1 MLATAPLWERIVVL
15 APVLIVGVGLVAGV
29 FILLGRAFAQS
40 VRESGHKRAI
50 LAGLAL
56 VVAAVVVMTY
66 LGVNLPRE

>member
-1 MLATAPLWERIVVL
+1 MLAAAPLWERIVVL
-15 APVLIVGVGLVAGV
+15 APVIIVGVGLVAGV

-50 LAGLAL
+50 LAGLGL
-56 VVAAVVVMTY
+56 VVAAVVVLTY

>member
-15 APVLIVGVGLVAGV
+15 APVIIVGVGLIVGV

-40 VRESGHKRAI
+40 LRESGHKRAI
-50 LAGLAL
+50 LAGLGL
-56 VVAAVVVMTY
+56 VVAAVVVLTY